1 MWCLCMNCINAIKS
15 RGEKI
20 FVGLVIDPDEY
31 LEENGETLH
40 CEWCDAEDVDIYETI
55 EINERIHIIP

>member
-1 MWCLCMNCINAIKS
+1 MKETWCLCMNCINAIKS

-20 FVGLVIDPDEY
+20 FVGSVIDPDEY

-40 CEWCDAEDVDIYETI
+40 CEWCDEEEVDVYETL
-55 EINERIHIIP
+55 